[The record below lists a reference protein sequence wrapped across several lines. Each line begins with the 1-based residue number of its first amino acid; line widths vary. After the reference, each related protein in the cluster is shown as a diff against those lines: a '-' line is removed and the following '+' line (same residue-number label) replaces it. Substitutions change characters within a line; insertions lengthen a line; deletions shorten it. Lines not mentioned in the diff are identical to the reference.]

1 MTNGEKSILYDFE
14 GSIARVTLNRP
25 DKRNALNDEMIEG
38 LKAALSAADENETV
52 KAITIS
58 GNGQD
63 FCSGADLLALQK
75 ISEGSVQENA
85 DDARSLM
92 ELFLQMRLLRVPV
105 VAAVRGRAIA
115 GGCGFTVGPEGGPA
129 ALLPAVASTACSS
142 SFARARRSWRRSVL
156 EFRRERDR
164 SRSRSVRSLS
174 ASQRENPLMA
184 VE

>member
-1 MTNGEKSILYDFE
+1 MTDGQKSILYAAE
-14 GSIARVTLNRP
+14 GSIARITLNRP

-85 DDARSLM
+85 YDARSLM

-105 VAAVRGRAIA
+105 GAAVRGRAIA
-115 GGCGFTVGPEGGPA
+115 GGCGLATACDIVLASRSARFGYPEGKIGFVPA
-129 ALLPAVASTACSS
+129 IGMAI
-142 SFARARRSWRRSVL
+142 RRRKLAEKRR
-156 EFRRERDR
+156 
-164 SRSRSVRSLS
+164 
-174 ASQRENPLMA
+174 
-184 VE
+184 VEL